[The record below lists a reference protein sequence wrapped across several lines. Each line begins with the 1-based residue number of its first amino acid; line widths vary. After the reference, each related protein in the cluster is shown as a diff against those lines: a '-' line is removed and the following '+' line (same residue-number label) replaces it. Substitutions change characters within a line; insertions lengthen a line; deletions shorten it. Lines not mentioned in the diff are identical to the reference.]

1 MELQLPR
8 PSGRG
13 QKLRTKALAKKKAR
27 HQNLW
32 HKRSTIITNP
42 ELVKNMIEI

>member
-13 QKLRTKALAKKKAR
+13 QKQQTKALAKKKNSKTPKFMA
-27 HQNLW
+27 
-32 HKRSTIITNP
+32 
-42 ELVKNMIEI
+42 